1 MAAIQRI
8 LFLLQERRRERRR
21 RSNTTY
27 INAFVRTSF
36 NPLEVLPDEAI
47 IRKFRL
53 SRGQI
58 MELLGVVHPHL
69 VRRTRRSFALTPAVQ
84 LLAALRFYAT
94 GSYYE
99 VLGDGLGLSRASLS
113 RAVTAVTDVL
123 LLHLAERMSFPSTPE
138 DIRRVNQGF
147 HAIAGLPRVIGAID
161 GTLVPIATP
170 STHGPRYICCKGYAA
185 INAMVVCSAE
195 GEFLDVVARWPGST
209 HDAFIWENP
218 GLCRA
223 AEGGGFGGC
232 WLLGDSSFPLR
243 PFLLTPYLHAQTE
256 PQAGYNRAHKLTR
269 AVVERAIGVWKQR
282 FRCLNKGAGGLQLH
296 PRKCC
301 AVIVVTALLHNMA
314 LRANVQL
321 PDDEGLQ
328 DEEAED
334 NLPDIQDLHPA
345 GQQVRQGLVDNLF
358 GP

>member
-8 LFLLQERRRERRR
+8 HFLLQERRRERRR

-147 HAIAGLPRVIGAID
+147 HAVAGLPRVIGAID

-170 STHGPRYICCKGYAA
+170 STHGPRYICRKGYAA
-185 INAMVVCSAE
+185 INTMVVCSAE

-209 HDAFIWENP
+209 HDAFIWENT

-223 AEGGGFGGC
+223 AE
-232 WLLGDSSFPLR
+232 
-243 PFLLTPYLHAQTE
+243 
-256 PQAGYNRAHKLTR
+256 AGYNRAHKVTR

-314 LRANVQL
+314 LRANIQL
-321 PDDEGLQ
+321 PDDEGLH

>member
-1 MAAIQRI
+1 MAVLQRI
-8 LFLLQERRRERRR
+8 LFCERRRERRR
-21 RSNTTY
+21 RSKTTY
-27 INAFVRTSF
+27 INAFVRSSF

-58 MELLGVVHPHL
+58 MELLG
-69 VRRTRRSFALTPAVQ
+69 
-84 LLAALRFYAT
+84 
-94 GSYYE
+94 
-99 VLGDGLGLSRASLS
+99 
-113 RAVTAVTDVL
+113 
-123 LLHLAERMSFPSTPE
+123 
-138 DIRRVNQGF
+138 
-147 HAIAGLPRVIGAID
+147 
-161 GTLVPIATP
+161 
-170 STHGPRYICCKGYAA
+170 GYAA
-185 INAMVVCSAE
+185 VNVMVVCSAE

-209 HDAFIWENP
+209 HDAFIWENS

-232 WLLGDSSFPLR
+232 WLLGDSGFPLR

-256 PQAGYNRAHKLTR
+256 PQASYNRAHRLTR

-301 AVIVVTALLHNMA
+301 AVTVVAALLHNMA
-314 LRANVQL
+314 LRANIQL

-334 NLPDIQDLHPA
+334 NLPVIQDLHPA
-345 GQQVRQGLVDNLF
+345 GQQVRQVLVDNLF